1 MEKVPGCWEHIS
13 MVWAA
18 LKEAKSKNLTLATIW
33 LDIANAYGSIPHKLI
48 IFALHLYG
56 VSPMVSNPNGI
67 SDEKQLTKLLNSY
80 YINIVEKSS
89 DTKTFGINF
98 KNTSVQSVRDIV
110 NSYKNHQSVIKIKQV
125 VNISDSERF
134 SFKTINESEIKDLLK
149 NLDIKKA
156 SGIDTIPPK
165 LVKLS
170 ADFLT
175 PLLTKA
181 INTSIAQNVFPENN
195 KIASVIPLDKGKPNK
210 NEMSNFR
217 PVSLLNTFSK
227 IYERVIKDQIVHGM
241 EKYFSPFLSAY
252 RKNYSSQNILISLTE
267 EWRKKLDNNFVVGAV
282 LTDLSKAFDCI
293 PHDHLIIA
301 KLSAY
306 NFSDE
311 ALSYIYSYL
320 TNRRQCVRINN
331 THSQLE
337 TIISGV
343 PQGSILRPIL
353 FNLSINDLFFF
364 VVLASLYNFA
374 DDNTLSAFATTVS
387 ELIKILESESEVVI
401 DWFKINKMVVN
412 PDKFQAIILDK
423 RKRDHT
429 DEHITVDN
437 QQIKVVSSVKL
448 LGLQLDDKLNC
459 NLHISNICKSA
470 ANQLNALIRLK
481 KFMNFEEKKILI
493 NSYFMANFNYCPLV
507 WMLSNASS
515 LKKIEN
521 LQKRAL
527 RFLCNDY
534 EISYEDLLSKAST
547 SSMNVKRLRALCV
560 ELYKT
565 INKQNPDFMRDLFK
579 LRFTNRPVREKYK
592 MNMIIPEFN
601 QVSYG
606 KKSLRTFGLNFGTVC
621 HTILNLLKI

>member
-1 MEKVPGCWEHIS
+1 MAWKNIFHRFYLHI
-13 MVWAA
+13 
-18 LKEAKSKNLTLATIW
+18 
-33 LDIANAYGSIPHKLI
+33 G
-48 IFALHLYG
+48 
-56 VSPMVSNPNGI
+56 
-67 SDEKQLTKLLNSY
+67 
-80 YINIVEKSS
+80 
-89 DTKTFGINF
+89 KT
-98 KNTSVQSVRDIV
+98 T
-110 NSYKNHQSVIKIKQV
+110 
-125 VNISDSERF
+125 
-134 SFKTINESEIKDLLK
+134 
-149 NLDIKKA
+149 
-156 SGIDTIPPK
+156 
-165 LVKLS
+165 
-170 ADFLT
+170 
-175 PLLTKA
+175 
-181 INTSIAQNVFPENN
+181 
-195 KIASVIPLDKGKPNK
+195 
-210 NEMSNFR
+210 
-217 PVSLLNTFSK
+217 
-227 IYERVIKDQIVHGM
+227 
-241 EKYFSPFLSAY
+241 
-252 RKNYSSQNILISLTE
+252 SLTE

-282 LTDLSKAFDCI
+282 LTDLSKAFGCI
-293 PHDHLIIA
+293 PHDLIIA

-320 TNRRQCVRINN
+320 ANRRQCVRINN

-337 TIISGV
+337 TIISGAA
-343 PQGSILRPIL
+343 QGSILGPIL

-448 LGLQLDDKLNC
+448 LGLQLDDKLNF

-534 EISYEDLLSKAST
+534 EISYEELLSKSST
-547 SSMNVKRLRALCV
+547 SSMNVKRLRPLCV
-560 ELYKT
+560 ELCKT
-565 INKQNPDFMRDLFK
+565 INKLNPDFVRDLFK

-606 KKSLRTFGLNFGTVC
+606 KKSLRTFGPKLWNSLPYHIKSSENLESFKRTIKHWNGERCFCKVC
-621 HTILNLLKI
+621 NCS